1 LIAKLNVTSD
11 AFSVLTEGIS
21 SKVRLHAPITIAIGR
36 WTHQISTQICQLASP
51 FSGISDP

>member
-11 AFSVLTEGIS
+11 ALSVLTEGIS

-36 WTHQISTQICQLASP
+36 WTHQICTQFYQLVSP
-51 FSGISDP
+51 LSGISDP